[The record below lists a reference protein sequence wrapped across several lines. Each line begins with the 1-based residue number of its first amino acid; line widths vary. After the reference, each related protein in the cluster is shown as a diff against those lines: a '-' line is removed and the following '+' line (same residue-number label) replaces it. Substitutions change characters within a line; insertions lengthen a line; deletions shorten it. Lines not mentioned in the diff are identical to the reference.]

1 MTPEVFV
8 VLVMGGFLVAIALVL
23 FWPTG
28 RSKTETSAKSHLT
41 YPLFRNNDRYWVGFF
56 YNNPE
61 DPDVIVP
68 RRSGFGWTINFGHPQ
83 GKRFLIAMLLVI
95 LVSVVLSVLAIFFP
109 GAIHLSG
116 CHTLGCV
123 PR

>member
-8 VLVMGGFLVAIALVL
+8 VLVLGGFLVAIAFVL

-28 RSKTETSAKSHLT
+28 RSNTAIPAERHPTD
-41 YPLFRNNDRYWVGFF
+41 PIFRNDDRYWYGFF

-68 RRSGFGWTINFGHPQ
+68 RRNGFGWTVNFGHPQ
-83 GKRFLIAMLLVI
+83 GKRFLIAILLIV
-95 LVSVVLSVLAIFFP
+95 LVPVVLSVLAIVFP
-109 GAIHLSG
+109 GALHLSG
-116 CHTLGCV
+116 CHTLG
-123 PR
+123 